1 MAFELH
7 EAVKDGDAQT
17 ARDLLNAGADPL
29 QIDEDGHTPAFYAV
43 RYNKPELYAI
53 LVVRH
58 PDILDDVMVPRIQNA
73 IPDDRDKLVFLNAI
87 NEEIERLFP
96 DDESK
101 NNLKLDNPKI
111 EELEMLKGE
120 LEHAAENHGMMGAR
134 RRRRRQR
141 RGRKTVKA
149 RKSRKALKALK
160 KHTRRR

>member
-17 ARDLLNAGADPL
+17 ARALLDAGADPL

-43 RYNKPELYAI
+43 DLNKPKLYAV
-53 LVVRH
+53 LVVRR
-58 PDILDDVMVPRIQNA
+58 PDILDDERVPRIQDM
-73 IPDDRDKLVFLNAI
+73 PDARQQLEFLNAI
-87 NEEIERLFP
+87 NEEIERLP
-96 DDESK
+96 DDDSK
-101 NNLKLDNPKI
+101 NNLRLHNPKI
-111 EELEMLKGE
+111 QELERLKEE

-149 RKSRKALKALK
+149 WKARKALKK
-160 KHTRRR
+160 RTRRR